1 MTTRRTS
8 ARDLAGAVAGAIV
21 LVSFATTEPSYAQ
34 PAKPT
39 PSTSA
44 QDSATA
50 EARARFEEGIKL
62 AEAGEHESARLKFS
76 QAWALFKSPAILFNL
91 ARSEQLTN
99 HPVEALEH
107 YRQFAKTP
115 PDPKVTDVQRQRAA
129 ENIAELAKKVGQIE
143 IEAPTGARITVDGRA
158 VEAGTTDPVPVTP
171 GKHVVEAVFDG
182 KVKSVTV
189 ECTVGTITKAK
200 LIESASVGPAASP
213 PPRNASTESNN
224 GSGSGSKS
232 GSKSD
237 STTTSPPAEEQAG
250 FWTPGRIAG
259 LGVFGGG
266 LIGLGAGVGFHMAAE
281 QSEKNVNALR
291 GSLPEPRSSA
301 CNVPGNEVTC
311 TKLRVEIDNQNMRND
326 IRTGLFI
333 GGGVLVVGGAVLF
346 LVSSPKSEPTRGG
359 PRVIPFASSRDAGIA
374 VIGRF

>member
-1 MTTRRTS
+1 MTARRTS
-8 ARDLAGAVAGAIV
+8 ARELAGAVAGAIV
-21 LVSFATTEPSYAQ
+21 LVSVVTTAPSYAQ
-34 PAKPT
+34 SAKPA

-50 EARARFEEGIKL
+50 EARARFDEGIKL

-76 QAWALFKSPAILFNL
+76 QAWALLKSPAILFNL
-91 ARSEQLTN
+91 ARSEQLSN

-115 PDPKVTDVQRQRAA
+115 PDPKITDVQRQRAA

-143 IEAPTGARITVDGRA
+143 VEAPAGARITVDGRA
-158 VEAGTTDPVPVTP
+158 IDAGTTDPVPVTP
-171 GKHVVEAVFDG
+171 GKHVVEAIFDG

-189 ECTVGTITKAK
+189 ECTVGTITKAR
-200 LIESASVGPAASP
+200 LIESTGASPAPPP
-213 PPRNASTESNN
+213 PPRNTSTESNK
-224 GSGSGSKS
+224 GSASK
-232 GSKSD
+232 GE
-237 STTTSPPAEEQAG
+237 STTTSPPAEEQHG

-266 LIGLGAGVGFHMAAE
+266 LIGLGAGVGFHMAAG

-291 GSLPEPRSSA
+291 DSLPEPRSSA
-301 CNVPGNEVTC
+301 CSVPGNEITC
-311 TKLRVEIDNQNMRND
+311 AKLRTEIDNQNMRND
-326 IRTGLFI
+326 VRTGLFI

-374 VIGRF
+374 VIGSF

>member
-1 MTTRRTS
+1 MTARRTS
-8 ARDLAGAVAGAIV
+8 ARGLAGGVAGAIV
-21 LVSFATTEPSYAQ
+21 LVSVVTTEPSYAQ
-34 PAKPT
+34 PSKPT

-50 EARARFEEGIKL
+50 EARARFDEGIKL

-91 ARSEQLTN
+91 ARSEQLSN

-115 PDPKVTDVQRQRAA
+115 PDPKITDVQRQRAA

-158 VEAGTTDPVPVTP
+158 VDGDNTDPVPVTP
-171 GKHVVEAVFDG
+171 GKHTVEAIFDG
-182 KVKSVTV
+182 KVTSVTV
-189 ECTVGTITKAK
+189 ECTAGTITKAK
-200 LIESASVGPAASP
+200 VIESASVGTVDP
-213 PPRNASTESNN
+213 PPPPPPPP
-224 GSGSGSKS
+224 
-232 GSKSD
+232 
-237 STTTSPPAEEQAG
+237 PPAEEQPG
-250 FWTPGRIAG
+250 FWTTGRIAG
-259 LGVFGGG
+259 LGVFAGG
-266 LIGLGAGVGFHMAAE
+266 LIGLGAGVGFHMAAG

-291 GSLPEPRSSA
+291 SSLPEPRSSA
-301 CNVPGNEVTC
+301 CSVPGNEVTC

-359 PRVIPFASSRDAGIA
+359 PRVIPYASSRDAGIA